1 MKQSRAPFVS
11 LALVAGALACW
22 ACGSSELASRWRDR
36 EIVVDGKL
44 DDWEGLQ
51 TTLAAKERATETR
64 IGVANDGEA
73 IYLSLETA
81 DPNLA
86 RLISHRGL
94 TVWLDPAG
102 GKAQTLGVRFPLPA
116 ARPPSRWG
124 EIGGSAPGGAQL
136 DRLELLGPEPYTRKE
151 LSAPGADGVQAALGA
166 EGGRIGY
173 ELRVPIAASPAWGLR
188 VKPGAKIGVGLVS
201 RGVAPRPMRRRGEG
215 GGPGGPPD
223 DGGDDGD
230 RNGRG
235 QPPEG
240 DGPPGPAPA
249 YGRGGPGAPGRQGPV
264 RDFEAWAVVH
274 LAPAPG

>member
-1 MKQSRAPFVS
+1 MTQLRTRFVA
-11 LALVAGALACW
+11 LALVAGALCW
-22 ACGSSELASRWRDR
+22 ACGSAELASHWRDR
-36 EIVVDGKL
+36 EIAVDGKL

-51 TTLAAKERATETR
+51 TALAAKGRKTDSR
-64 IGVANDGEA
+64 IGVVNDGEA

-81 DPNLA
+81 DPTLA

-102 GKAQTLGVRFPLPA
+102 GQAQTLGVRFPLPA
-116 ARPPSRWG
+116 ARPLSRWG

-151 LSAPGADGVQAALGA
+151 LSAPGADGVQVALGA
-166 EGGRIGY
+166 EGGRIAY
-173 ELRVPIAASPAWGLR
+173 ELRVPIAVAQAWGLR
-188 VKPGAKIGVGLVS
+188 AGPGAKIGVGLVS
-201 RGVAPRPMRRRGEG
+201 RGMGARPMRRRGEG
-215 GGPGGPPD
+215 PGRGGPPD
-223 DGGDDGD
+223 DGDGDGD
-230 RNGRG
+230 RDGRG

-240 DGPPGPAPA
+240 DGPPGTAP
-249 YGRGGPGAPGRQGPV
+249 GPGGPGGPGRQGPV